1 MLAQVFTPAVAV
13 WSKEIAIR
21 RTASEEW
28 SPIPFYGQF
37 GWLNFVVVLDILA
50 VYCVWC
56 LFQHAYQFVVGQN
69 YKGNLYYHI
78 VITGC
83 TTSCIATINGVSSQ
97 FYEFAICMTSV
108 DKGGP
113 HCLDATGK
121 RDNLNPVNA
130 VQVRREEGGRG
141 RQGRREEGSGEEGRG
156 EERRGEE
163 GRGEERRGEERRR
176 EERRREERRR
186 EEGGGDERRGEE
198 GSGEE
203 LRDYTLMST
212 HAIASRIHTMHHS
225 FLAHAQL
232 LDWTVCAF
240 AVGGLLSWALVLKDL
255 KRMHSKYPGAPAGGV
270 HEQESARKMCR
281 DMMCMYGCAVLIT
294 IVPLPLILYG
304 KVRRVYPRTAVVYP
318 RTVQLCIL
326 ELQSVSSNCRVYPR
340 TAVVCP
346 RTVQLCILELQSC
359 VLELQSC
366 VLELC
371 SCVSSNCRVY
381 PRTVECILG
390 L

>member
-121 RDNLNPVNA
+121 RDSLNPVNA

-141 RQGRREEGSGEEGRG
+141 RQGGGGGRG
-156 EERRGEE
+156 REWRGGERRGETIHSHPLTQSHHAFTLCTALFFHTRSYST
-163 GRGEERRGEERRR
+163 GR
-176 EERRREERRR
+176 
-186 EEGGGDERRGEE
+186 
-198 GSGEE
+198 SAP
-203 LRDYTLMST
+203 S
-212 HAIASRIHTMHHS
+212 
-225 FLAHAQL
+225 
-232 LDWTVCAF
+232 
-240 AVGGLLSWALVLKDL
+240 LS
-255 KRMHSKYPGAPAGGV
+255 
-270 HEQESARKMCR
+270 
-281 DMMCMYGCAVLIT
+281 
-294 IVPLPLILYG
+294 
-304 KVRRVYPRTAVVYP
+304 
-318 RTVQLCIL
+318 
-326 ELQSVSSNCRVYPR
+326 
-340 TAVVCP
+340 VVCS
-346 RTVQLCILELQSC
+346 RGHWC
-359 VLELQSC
+359 
-366 VLELC
+366 
-371 SCVSSNCRVY
+371 
-381 PRTVECILG
+381 
-390 L
+390 